1 MRCLSKSPLCIA
13 HHLGG
18 IFPEVPRIHSFI
30 ITLELPLDPQA
41 SFTSGRRLL
50 RGSPR
55 SLLSALLVSVLAL
68 FLSSSVSLG
77 TLLNI
82 SKPVSSFDK
91 WGSWEVKGDKVIG
104 CSFTEHLLYGRAPDS
119 VGKDRQMENC
129 NTRGKSNDKR
139 RRESCGKQRTVPR

>member
-1 MRCLSKSPLCIA
+1 MRGSLLLSSPCPSETPGGRAFYDNRPHKWETVLGTCEAAGKGPGLCVQLLWARFMRCLSKSPLCIV

-41 SFTSGRRLL
+41 SFTSGRRLR

-55 SLLSALLVSVLAL
+55 SLLSALLVSVPAL

-82 SKPVSSFDK
+82 SKPVSSLDK
-91 WGSWEVKGDKVIG
+91 WGS
-104 CSFTEHLLYGRAPDS
+104 
-119 VGKDRQMENC
+119 
-129 NTRGKSNDKR
+129 
-139 RRESCGKQRTVPR
+139 